1 MFEDTYTVDE
11 IVEMLD
17 GLQTVVYSEM
27 ETELVNSNH
36 MSVLLLRQLLTQAE
50 KWHLNLSADMSLLEN
65 RLVAIL
71 NQKVIFFVQIRTL
84 ILIYFKFQSM

>member
-1 MFEDTYTVDE
+1 MISFRLYEDTYTLEE

-17 GLQTVVYSEM
+17 GLHTVVYSEM

-50 KWHLNLSADMSLLEN
+50 KWHLKLAADMSQLEN
-65 RLVAIL
+65 RY
-71 NQKVIFFVQIRTL
+71 KFFL
-84 ILIYFKFQSM
+84 